1 MNNNIQYILADCIS
15 KCTYHPNTKHYI
27 EQAVIDTITF
37 SEKPSKLDIF
47 QFGTDKIILAIVPLS
62 ICFHNRKFDVSV
74 KVYFMKNIPNE
85 PPQFFLLLTPKT
97 AVNPR
102 NTDIDPH
109 TYRIFVPA
117 LRSWNP
123 YQTFRKVLE
132 EITMSFTKTFPLYQK
147 AETATTATTALTH
160 NPGMINQSYLG
171 QQQQQH
177 SQSQYAM
184 NMKGTYEQ
192 QLKLALIESCLE
204 KVINTVIKEK
214 KSLEQQNAKINNYKT
229 QFNTE
234 IQKISTFMNNVHSVY
249 SYIQNETNKIS
260 NEITK
265 VKAAPIQQQ
274 PPSNEPA
281 FMKQLIIGDSD
292 KREMSLLAKEVTYEE
307 YLTLIR
313 KACEKGALTYTDAKK
328 MITFISKDLF
338 RISYKLKQQQ
348 QQQQQGK

>member
-27 EQAVIDTITF
+27 EQAVMDTITF

-171 QQQQQH
+171 QQQQQQQH

-338 RISYKLKQQQ
+338 
-348 QQQQQGK
+348 

>member
-27 EQAVIDTITF
+27 EQAVMDTITF

-171 QQQQQH
+171 QQQQQQH

-348 QQQQQGK
+348 QQGK